1 MNTQKTYAGIP
12 QEYGK
17 LETAKIVLIP
27 VPYDGTSTWQKG
39 ADKGPEAF
47 LNASANM
54 ELYDIE
60 TETEVYKRGIHLTE
74 AVTEASSPEAM
85 VEAVHAATKRYIKK
99 NKFVTIFGGEHSI
112 SIGTIR
118 AFNECFDNLTVLQL
132 DAHADLRK
140 EYEGS
145 SCNHACAV
153 YEASQTTN
161 LIQVGIRSMDI
172 SETTVLD
179 QEKTYFAHEMVN
191 DDSWME
197 SSIDQ
202 MTENVFITIDLDAFD
217 PSILSS
223 TGTPEPGGLLWYE
236 TLEYLKQVFQ
246 EKNVVGFDIVEL
258 CPNANDK
265 SSDFLAAKLYYKMLS
280 YKFQGDA
287 INEDFD
293 TDEQTISKKNNA
305 TKFNEEDDY

>member
-1 MNTQKTYAGIP
+1 MTTNTYAGIP
-12 QEYGK
+12 QELGK
-17 LETAKIVLIP
+17 LENAKIVLIP

-47 LNASANM
+47 LNASENM

-60 TETEVYKRGIHLTE
+60 TETEVYKQGIYLAD
-74 AVTEASSPEAM
+74 AVTENSSPETM
-85 VEAVHAATKRYIKK
+85 VDAVHATTKSFIKK
-99 NKFVTIFGGEHSI
+99 NKFVTLFGGEHSI

-118 AFNECFDNLTVLQL
+118 AFNECYHNLTVLQL

-145 SCNHACAV
+145 TCNHACAL

-161 LIQVGIRSMDI
+161 LLQVGIRSMDV
-172 SETTVLD
+172 SETKVMD
-179 QEKTYFAHEMVN
+179 KEKTYFAHDMAT
-191 DDSWME
+191 DDVWIDA
-197 SSIDQ
+197 SIDQ

-217 PSILSS
+217 PSIMPS

-236 TLEYLKQVFQ
+236 TLEYLKQVFK

-258 CPNANDK
+258 CPNKLDK

-280 YKFQGDA
+280 YKFQDSD
-287 INEDFD
+287 IEDEFDNDYQTTTKNNTTKYNED
-293 TDEQTISKKNNA
+293 
-305 TKFNEEDDY
+305 DDY

>member
-1 MNTQKTYAGIP
+1 MNNKTYAGIP
-12 QEYGK
+12 EEYAK
-17 LETAKIVLIP
+17 LDSSKIVLIT

-47 LNASANM
+47 LFASENM

-60 TETEVYKRGIHLTE
+60 TATEVYQQGVYL
-74 AVTEASSPEAM
+74 ADPVTENTSPEAM
-85 VEAVHAATKRYIKK
+85 VAAVHEVTKKYIKK

-118 AFNECFDNLTVLQL
+118 AFNETFDNLTVLQL

-140 EYEGS
+140 EYHGS
-145 SCNHACAV
+145 KCNHACAV

-161 LIQVGIRSMDI
+161 LIQVGIRSMDVI
-172 SETTVLD
+172 ETTVMD
-179 QEKTYFAHEMVN
+179 PDKTYFAHDMAV
-191 DDSWME
+191 DDTWMDAA
-197 SSIDQ
+197 IDQ
-202 MTENVFITIDLDAFD
+202 MTDNVFITIDLDVFD
-217 PSILSS
+217 PSILPS

-236 TLEYLKQVFQ
+236 TLEFLKQVFA

-258 CPNANDK
+258 CPNKIDK

-280 YKFQGDA
+280 YKFQ
-287 INEDFD
+287 
-293 TDEQTISKKNNA
+293 DEAVDDDYDNTYESNKQKGNTSK
-305 TKFNEEDDY
+305 FEDDEY